1 MLAIRRTMDY
11 KVYYLCGSCDDK
23 HAYNDHP
30 GFPDVM
36 NEACSHS
43 FHTYMEDVILQ
54 SYVAAEEDELAGE
67 EAFEF
72 LTQEVSKVRAVPK
85 VEFISKCHIC
95 KEHVFP
101 DLSNRTDD
109 GLFQAPEW
117 CSELHGA
124 CKYTLMPPNIDM
136 QFRTYPI
143 HKHLPNSCTGTESY
157 PFTKIIFEVRH
168 QECARKVYPNHVSHL
183 EHPPGIGGATPK
195 YGFKNKASI
204 RNKSKKR
211 GKK

>member
-1 MLAIRRTMDY
+1 MDY
-11 KVYYLCGSCDDK
+11 KVYYLCGTCDDK

-109 GLFQAPEW
+109 GLFHAPEW

-143 HKHLPNSCTGTESY
+143 HKHLPKTCTENESY

-168 QECARKVYPNHVSHL
+168 QECARKVYPTHVSHL
-183 EHPPGIGGATPK
+183 EHPPGIGDATPK